1 MVNQAISSFQKE
13 LENLFY
19 QYEFWRTKIIAGLA
33 SATLLIF
40 FIVLI
45 SKSAI
50 NETEK
55 MLLITS
61 ITAIYAAVI
70 IIISTIRNSV
80 LFTFTGNIL
89 LIIASIKLLF
99 IDTNSPNTYLMFGN
113 SKIFFTTL
121 FVVFLILLVFSIGIS
136 IFQHKYKITR
146 TKKIEKH
153 KVFKLI
159 SGYNYT
165 VFPSLLIITTSILSF
180 FIIANEIDTQFNYH
194 LDFTFA
200 TFYLDVFFPFYFVI
214 FSQVLLFTAHMW
226 LHTYANTRFIYGIN
240 AFALMTISFL
250 TLIISGLTQETLNT
264 LGAMGY
270 QTTEFENPTPI
281 INPYFITSILII
293 TTLFITFKLSKIQS
307 WEIDVRYDFW
317 KNIQT
322 FLIKNSLFFRS
333 TLISVFFLWVGSREI
348 LVSIDNSGLQQIML
362 SLYWTI
368 FSVTILSLGILKRKF
383 RVRLI
388 SYGLLCIPIIKM
400 FLYDAWLAE
409 PIFGFLGLF
418 LFGCFLLSTAFI
430 YQKNKTRIQEFLTK
444 E

>member
-1 MVNQAISSFQKE
+1 
-13 LENLFY
+13 
-19 QYEFWRTKIIAGLA
+19 
-33 SATLLIF
+33 
-40 FIVLI
+40 
-45 SKSAI
+45 
-50 NETEK
+50 
-55 MLLITS
+55 
-61 ITAIYAAVI
+61 
-70 IIISTIRNSV
+70 
-80 LFTFTGNIL
+80 
-89 LIIASIKLLF
+89 
-99 IDTNSPNTYLMFGN
+99 
-113 SKIFFTTL
+113 
-121 FVVFLILLVFSIGIS
+121 
-136 IFQHKYKITR
+136 
-146 TKKIEKH
+146 
-153 KVFKLI
+153 
-159 SGYNYT
+159 
-165 VFPSLLIITTSILSF
+165 
-180 FIIANEIDTQFNYH
+180 
-194 LDFTFA
+194 
-200 TFYLDVFFPFYFVI
+200 
-214 FSQVLLFTAHMW
+214 MW

-293 TTLFITFKLSKIQS
+293 ITLFITFKLSKIQS

-444 E
+444 VLTVLSLVAGFLATIGYLVVLFTGTYPRGLFDFQVGMSRWNFRINCWLIGLTDKYPPFSFQEGDYPADVSIEYPESSSRLLAFLGLFFLKMFVLIPHSYSHSSYCYSRSLYAYSRSLYAYCYSYKAK